1 MIIYHWVD
9 ICIWLPQFTD
19 KCNTEDF
26 HRVLSG
32 GVVTAATQLQ
42 HKFHYSCQISVI
54 AENLFA
60 NKRLWKN
67 EIEMAKEKVKSWYF
81 N

>member
-19 KCNTEDF
+19 KCHTEDF

-54 AENLFA
+54 TENLFA

-67 EIEMAKEKVKSWYF
+67 EIEMSNSELARK
-81 N
+81 